1 MGCKECKSKKGKQGK
16 QGKQGKS
23 TTIPLVPEDIANGD
37 FGGNFLFKVVAFSA
51 IVVAIPFLIIILLG
65 QTFITF
71 FLPKI
76 KFDFTGKLT
85 NLFKKLVMW
94 YAKRKATKE
103 LKKKEEEFKGNLNYD
118 GYDDYDVSDNSNSDD
133 YEVFETEEYT
143 VEDILE
149 DAETLD
155 WENLSN
161 PKVKKGN
168 NKKGQ

>member
-1 MGCKECKSKKGKQGK
+1 MGCQECKSKQGK

-23 TTIPLVPEDIANGD
+23 TTIPLVPEGISNGD
-37 FGGNFLFKVVAFSA
+37 FGGNFLFKVVAFAA

-85 NLFKKLVMW
+85 NLFKKLFMW
-94 YAKRKATKE
+94 YGKRKATKE
-103 LKKKEEEFKGNLNYD
+103 LKKKEEEFKDNLNYD
-118 GYDDYDVSDNSNSDD
+118 GYDDYEVSDD
-133 YEVFETEEYT
+133 YEVYEGEEYT
-143 VEDILE
+143 TEDILE
-149 DAETLD
+149 DVETLK

-161 PKVKKGN
+161 PKVEKGD
-168 NKKGQ
+168 NKKGE

>member
-1 MGCKECKSKKGKQGK
+1 MGCKECKSKKGKQGQK
-16 QGKQGKS
+16 SES
-23 TTIPLVPEDIANGD
+23 TTIPLMPESIANGD
-37 FGGNFLFKVVAFSA
+37 FGGNFLFKVVAFAA

-118 GYDDYDVSDNSNSDD
+118 GYDDYEVSDD
-133 YEVFETEEYT
+133 YEVYEGEEYT
-143 VEDILE
+143 TEDILE
-149 DAETLD
+149 DVETLK

>member
-1 MGCKECKSKKGKQGK
+1 MGCKECKSKKGQTNKDIN
-16 QGKQGKS
+16 
-23 TTIPLVPEDIANGD
+23 IPLVPEPIVDGD
-37 FGGNFLFKVVAFSA
+37 FSGNFLFKIVAFIA
-51 IVVAIPFLIIILLG
+51 IIVALPFLIIILLG
-65 QTFITF
+65 QTFFTF
-71 FLPKI
+71 FLPKS
-76 KFDFTGKLT
+76 KFNFNTK
-85 NLFKKLVMW
+85 FVKFFEIIAKW
-94 YAKRKATKE
+94 YVKRKATKE
-103 LKKKEEEFKGNLNYD
+103 LKRRAKEFSNTTSYD
-118 GYDDYDVSDNSNSDD
+118 DYDDYDVSDNSNSDD